1 MLMAML
7 RAVISRVAASTCGS
21 IAPAYSAVQDPAAL
35 SSIQSPRVWL
45 LSKMPAVTRPLHH
58 RTKLRP
64 RACFAAGGR
73 AETGLDALRRDVR
86 VAPEAHRAE
95 MATTPRPH
103 RAQSDRPAPSWVK
116 VNKLEVIVK
125 SRLPF

>member
-1 MLMAML
+1 MSQAPYVSRYSTRAMLMAML
-7 RAVISRVAASTCGS
+7 RAVMSRVAASTCGS

-45 LSKMPAVTRPLHH
+45 LSKIPAVTRRLHH
-58 RTKLRP
+58 RTKLRA

-73 AETGLDALRRDVR
+73 AETGLDALRLDLR

-95 MATTPRPH
+95 QAATPGPP
-103 RAQSDRPAPSWVK
+103 RAQSVAPPP
-116 VNKLEVIVK
+116 
-125 SRLPF
+125 RR

>member
-1 MLMAML
+1 MSQAPYVSRYSTRAMLMAML
-7 RAVISRVAASTCGS
+7 RAVMSRVAASTCGS

-58 RTKLRP
+58 RTVFRA

-73 AETGLDALRRDVR
+73 AETGLDALQRDLR
-86 VAPEAHRAE
+86 VASEAHRADSPCPL
-95 MATTPRPH
+95 MG
-103 RAQSDRPAPSWVK
+103 K
-116 VNKLEVIVK
+116 G
-125 SRLPF
+125 

>member
-7 RAVISRVAASTCGS
+7 RAVMSRVAASTCGS

-58 RTKLRP
+58 RTELRP
-64 RACFAAGGR
+64 RLLRRGR
-73 AETGLDALRRDVR
+73 TSETELDALRRDLR
-86 VAPEAHRAE
+86 VAPEAHRRAE
-95 MATTPRPH
+95 MAATPG
-103 RAQSDRPAPSWVK
+103 
-116 VNKLEVIVK
+116 
-125 SRLPF
+125 